1 MLEQIAASA
10 AKGALDLQVS
20 AANQRLQSKHYK
32 ENQDYLAA
40 VQRRNAAQTYQTAV
54 RSLNEAGLN
63 PAIAAGANTM
73 QTAVAPSTSGSP
85 SVGEMNPEQS
95 MVGSRKSLMRKEE
108 ELHDNQMEV
117 GNSTIALNDANS
129 SKAYSD
135 AMLADEQRR
144 GEKLKNDKLA
154 ETNGIVNEQFGA
166 FLNYL
171 IKGASAVG
179 DKKRVEV
186 LNNLLM
192 MWDSTKHH
200 GATYGSGALEAIN
213 AINSAMLADSDKYT
227 KMMDNVVRNSV
238 NQATLN
244 DKKVLDALV
253 KAPLDKRRSIYSQI
267 AETNKHIALM
277 DEQMKNLGASTA
289 LTEEQQK
296 NIEAQTRKIEQEI
309 IKIGREAASIYYND
323 PHQMYN
329 EGDYFHLGT
338 YLLGEQIK
346 FQQDIIKSAAGAA
359 TFGALTRGAGGAA
372 RAVPAA
378 APAAPASGIPSRI
391 PPQAPRPS
399 NAPPVPLAEQN
410 AAFGRKLEEVKH
422 RKGSASI
429 PTPAPRGVRKSS
441 NEHLQGEVVFMNGK
455 PYFWE
460 NGNWRELKSWK

>member
-1 MLEQIAASA
+1 MLKQLAASA
-10 AKGALDLQVS
+10 AKGAIDLQVS
-20 AANQRLQSKHYK
+20 AANQRLQSKHWR

-40 VQRRNAAQTYQTAV
+40 VQRRNAGQTYQTAV

-63 PAIAAGANTM
+63 PAIAAGASTM
-73 QTAVAPSTSGSP
+73 QTATAPATSGNP
-85 SVGEMNPEQS
+85 SAGEMNPEQS
-95 MVGSRKSLMRKEE
+95 MIGSRKSLMRKEE
-108 ELHDNQMEV
+108 ELHDNQMNV
-117 GNSTIALNDANS
+117 GNSTIALNAANAD
-129 SKAYSD
+129 KAKSES
-135 AMLADEQRR
+135 ALADEERR
-144 GEKLKNDKLA
+144 GYKLQNDIVA
-154 ETNGIVNEQFGA
+154 ERNGIVNEQFGA
-166 FLNYL
+166 FLSYL
-171 IKGASAVG
+171 IKGAEDVG
-179 DKKRVEV
+179 DNKRAEA
-186 LNNLLM
+186 LNNLL
-192 MWDSTKHH
+192 DLYKSNN
-200 GATYGSGALEAIN
+200 GATYGSGALDAVNGIN
-213 AINSAMLADSDKYT
+213 AAMLVDSDKYA

-238 NQATLN
+238 NEATLK
-244 DKKVLDALV
+244 DKKVLNALV
-253 KAPLDKRRSIYSQI
+253 SAPLDKKRSIYSQI
-267 AETNKHIALM
+267 AETNKQIALM

-296 NIEAQTRKIEQEI
+296 NIEAQTRKIEQDI

-378 APAAPASGIPSRI
+378 VSGAPASGVPSRI

-399 NAPPVPLAEQN
+399 NAPPVPLSEQN

-422 RKGSASI
+422 RKGSASV
-429 PTPAPRGVRKSS
+429 PPPAPRGARKSS
-441 NEHLQGEVVFMNGK
+441 FEHLQGEIVFMNGK